1 MAAVLAEQGPI
12 SIAVDA
18 SQTWHKYQQG
28 ILTNCTLGKKP
39 RLDHGVLLV
48 GLGSEDG
55 QRYWTVKKSAAA
67 NPSPFVRM
75 LAWLTA
81 CRGALLCSSWGVGWG
96 EKGYLRIARGSNQ
109 CGLTSQP
116 VIPQVDV
123 STPLPAP
130 TPPLP
135 APAPS
140 PGCPDGYVCYQPG
153 EESSFYQAYKNS
165 SCGDKLALIGTP
177 ERSAML
183 NASFSKHC
191 PEHGPCRTVPLD
203 LSQQAGTE
211 LVMQDVVISGA
222 HRMWVTE
229 ANFTRVTFRDS
240 SGQLSPCR
248 PAAQPW

>member
-1 MAAVLAEQGPI
+1 M
-12 SIAVDA
+12 
-18 SQTWHKYQQG
+18 
-28 ILTNCTLGKKP
+28 
-39 RLDHGVLLV
+39 
-48 GLGSEDG
+48 
-55 QRYWTVKKSAAA
+55 
-67 NPSPFVRM
+67 
-75 LAWLTA
+75 
-81 CRGALLCSSWGVGWG
+81 LCSSWGVGWG

-140 PGCPDGYVCYQPG
+140 PGCPDGYICYQPG

-177 ERSAML
+177 EQPAML

-211 LVMQDVVISGA
+211 LVMQDVVVSGA